1 MDVSD
6 LSPEALL
13 HDLNNVFQTILE
25 SAGALQ
31 ADPKWKKTAATLTR
45 SANRGRRIVDS
56 INESSRPSGDLAP
69 VAESAI
75 QFAQDYL
82 ECIHATPVEFSCDVE
97 SGFRLTGSPA
107 AWERVLVNLLLNS
120 AQAGAKRASIA
131 AHKNEIVIEDDG
143 AGISGDLLPRIF
155 EPHVSTKP
163 AMSGLGLSIVQSI
176 VEKNGGVVSAANRG
190 GGGAVFTI
198 RLNRAAAA

>member
-45 SANRGRRIVDS
+45 SANRGRRIVGS
-56 INESSRPSGDLAP
+56 INESSRSSGDLAP

-82 ECIHATPVEFSCDVE
+82 ECIRAAPVNFSCDIE
-97 SGFRLTGSPA
+97 PGFRLTGISA

-120 AQAGAKRASIA
+120 AQAGATRVSIA
-131 AHKNEIVIEDDG
+131 AREREIAIEDDG
-143 AGISGDLLPRIF
+143 PGISCELLLRIF
-155 EPHVSTKP
+155 EPHVSTKST
-163 AMSGLGLSIVQSI
+163 MSGLGLSIVRSI
-176 VEKNGGVVSAANRG
+176 VEKNGGTVTAANRE

-198 RLNRAAAA
+198 RLHRTAAA

>member
-82 ECIHATPVEFSCDVE
+82 ECIHAAPLEFSCDIE
-97 SGFRLTGSPA
+97 PGFRLPGISA

-120 AQAGAKRASIA
+120 AQAGAARVSIA
-131 AHKNEIVIEDDG
+131 ARKNEIVIEDDG
-143 AGISGDLLPRIF
+143 PGIPPELLPRIF
-155 EPHVSTKP
+155 EAHVSTKS
-163 AMSGLGLSIVQSI
+163 AMSGLGLSIVRSI
-176 VEKNGGVVSAANRG
+176 VEKNGGTVTAANRE
-190 GGGAVFTI
+190 GGGAVFSI
-198 RLNRAAAA
+198 HLHRAAAA